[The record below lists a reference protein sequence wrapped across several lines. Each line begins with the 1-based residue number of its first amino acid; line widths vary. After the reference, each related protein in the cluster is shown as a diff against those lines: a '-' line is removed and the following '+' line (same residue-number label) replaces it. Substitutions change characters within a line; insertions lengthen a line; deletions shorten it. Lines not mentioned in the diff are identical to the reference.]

1 MKKCISKIFIIN
13 LLIQCSE
20 VDEGDEGKGNFLFQN
35 FLEMKCKYKNLISF
49 IILFSYFMSGQQ
61 QLQKSK
67 VFRFLEKLANSTSE
81 VNSTEQKIIQHK
93 IKRSRFLENRK
104 KIQQAMK
111 RQAEKLDMVKKEI
124 DNIDCSIA
132 ELKNIME
139 NNVNSAQDDM
149 NVKQI
154 KNNS

>member
-1 MKKCISKIFIIN
+1 
-13 LLIQCSE
+13 
-20 VDEGDEGKGNFLFQN
+20 
-35 FLEMKCKYKNLISF
+35 
-49 IILFSYFMSGQQ
+49 MSGQQ

-149 NVKQI
+149 NVK
-154 KNNS
+154 